1 MADDG
6 NMSERINCELHN
18 MLNSV
23 KSIIGYCEDTMKK
36 KLQTSKHH
44 QAKCEAKSRRGW
56 IFHAD
61 PSSSSTS
68 SSARIEEAQKL
79 HRSEEET
86 PIDIKRYLGSELS
99 LIRGQK
105 SDDPAAAPPKHDEP
119 KPGYSKAEMAEEPL
133 KMLREMRKL
142 EKMIRNAIISWNQN
156 SHDATI
162 QKAKSDFKLK

>member
-86 PIDIKRYLGSELS
+86 PIDIKNHMYDLKYAFLIIFRIFRIRIELNTW
-99 LIRGQK
+99 
-105 SDDPAAAPPKHDEP
+105 PK
-119 KPGYSKAEMAEEPL
+119 
-133 KMLREMRKL
+133 
-142 EKMIRNAIISWNQN
+142 I
-156 SHDATI
+156 
-162 QKAKSDFKLK
+162 